1 MSRKKAVFQRESKLY
16 LLLQLYIVLTKSL
29 PGVTCFYG
37 MKESGRGA
45 EDLHCKKPWK
55 VIGEDGVSVVVD
67 IPGLKG

>member
-1 MSRKKAVFQRESKLY
+1 
-16 LLLQLYIVLTKSL
+16 
-29 PGVTCFYG
+29 

-55 VIGEDGVSVVVD
+55 NIGEGGVSVVVD